1 MRHDADVSLTL
12 DIQNLPEKT
21 TPDEGDNYIIELADS
36 TNITPESTDCE
47 TFRRVEATN
56 ILPFTV
62 SGDHNFIGGTSSA
75 ITVSSTNFTVESTN
89 THLKDNSIKLG
100 NVASTA
106 RSAISSVGFFI
117 DALDEDPTWIYRG
130 DLLAWYTNQN
140 IGISYDQAFVSE
152 GPTGATTAKFN
163 FSPKGATQS
172 NTELNLLL
180 GTRTTEIITTDT
192 DEAITLRAIDSTN
205 AFDVSYITTA
215 GARTPLF
222 YGKYDSG
229 GGYVLF
235 NIGGRIYIE
244 DIQNS
249 TQFLTASDYSEYKV
263 PLTNTNGIL
272 DYKFTNRYVSS
283 LYDVSI
289 VVGDAVRFNGTQF
302 VKAQANTEA
311 NSQVFGVVERVSGG
325 KTWVAVTGL
334 VLTSGLTSGS
344 VHYLSQSTAGQLT
357 TTKPSTG
364 IVKPVILALSTTIRI
379 IMQTGHL
386 VVRRLYKRYL
396 ER

>member
-1 MRHDADVSLTL
+1 MSLFEPIQQLKLSDTFYDWWQTTNEISSALNPLNIYDVAAGPGITVTRITDGVAVLSVNVGCGLRHDANVSLTL

-163 FSPKGATQS
+163 FSPKVG
-172 NTELNLLL
+172 
-180 GTRTTEIITTDT
+180 
-192 DEAITLRAIDSTN
+192 
-205 AFDVSYITTA
+205 
-215 GARTPLF
+215 F
-222 YGKYDSG
+222 YC
-229 GGYVLF
+229 
-235 NIGGRIYIE
+235 R
-244 DIQNS
+244 
-249 TQFLTASDYSEYKV
+249 
-263 PLTNTNGIL
+263 
-272 DYKFTNRYVSS
+272 
-283 LYDVSI
+283 
-289 VVGDAVRFNGTQF
+289 
-302 VKAQANTEA
+302 
-311 NSQVFGVVERVSGG
+311 
-325 KTWVAVTGL
+325 
-334 VLTSGLTSGS
+334 
-344 VHYLSQSTAGQLT
+344 
-357 TTKPSTG
+357 
-364 IVKPVILALSTTIRI
+364 ALS
-379 IMQTGHL
+379 
-386 VVRRLYKRYL
+386 
-396 ER
+396 